1 MNYLMD
7 QFNNSTGWFICA
19 LLALVLMN
27 IFPALLL
34 ARRDLR
40 NVKRTLAQAEVER
53 GSSSPRMYDELETP
67 AYLRKARQ
75 AATQQT
81 R

>member
-1 MNYLMD
+1 MSYLMD
-7 QFNNSTGWFICA
+7 QFDNSTAWFICA
-19 LLALVLMN
+19 LLALVLVN

-40 NVKRTLAQAEVER
+40 NVRRTLAQAEIER
-53 GSSSPRMYDELETP
+53 ETSSTRMYDELETP